1 MPDIN
6 MDYKLYSVKVYVMVE
21 DKQWKDI
28 GTGQIS
34 SKYIEWHQGACLLVH
49 SELDGSPIMECKIL
63 PNVPYQKQGEVI
75 IWSEAKN
82 HGMAI
87 HFLEPK
93 GCQEIWEDICQVQGK
108 DPKVEITQDLT
119 DDLESFEDLSLSWK
133 RVEMSNY
140 ELDTLKNIAELFP
153 FVFEMP
159 NHKERLAVVLENEG
173 YIKKLLQLFKTC
185 EKLKNMEG
193 LYYLH
198 NIIKGIL
205 FLNDTH
211 LFNIMFSDEFFMDV
225 VGCLEYDPALD
236 QPKKYR
242 QFLTQNAKFKE
253 VMPITHSQLR
263 KKIQETYRMQYIHDI
278 VLPTPS
284 IFEGNL
290 LSDLTTMIFFNK
302 IEIIT
307 MLQEDEHFL
316 LEIFAQLKD
325 NTVGDERRHELLL
338 FFKEFCAFA
347 KTLHSQKKNMLLKTL
362 IKLGIM
368 SALKVVV
375 HMHDY
380 QIQVAAL
387 ELFACLVEYS
397 PRLVRAYAMQ
407 EAQNSEDN
415 DDLLLNIM
423 INQMICDSDPEFSRG
438 IILTAVLH
446 DLLNPENMRVTV
458 NGYERKG
465 FLNFFYKRCMRN
477 LIAPILSTTVENDSN
492 DNRGYICPDNYQ
504 NAQLLGAILEILTFC
519 VQNHSMYIKHYIMSN
534 NLLSRILVLMSSKH
548 TFLILCAVRFM
559 RKMIGL
565 KDKIYSLYIIKENL
579 FEPVVNAFMYNGHRY
594 NMLNSAI
601 IELFEFIR
609 KENIK
614 SLIANIVEK
623 FFMAFES
630 IEYVQTFKGLKTKY
644 EEEKKKSRTR
654 RNLPNI
660 IYSKIYCGH
669 TKDIELKG
677 KADTSCRRI
686 TEEEEEEEGGEEGI
700 LPMGSNFTGKC
711 DIFMEI
717 KGKNESENKIE
728 RTKRKSSEA
737 FENFPSNG
745 DAFPKRMGQSHCS
758 SLVSLVDYPYD
769 SDGEDDYDPYSNDE
783 DEEPPEKMPNLS
795 T

>member
-284 IFEGNL
+284 IFEG
-290 LSDLTTMIFFNK
+290 
-302 IEIIT
+302 
-307 MLQEDEHFL
+307 FL

-492 DNRGYICPDNYQ
+492 DNRGYICP
-504 NAQLLGAILEILTFC
+504 G
-519 VQNHSMYIKHYIMSN
+519 
-534 NLLSRILVLMSSKH
+534 
-548 TFLILCAVRFM
+548 AVRFM

-686 TEEEEEEEGGEEGI
+686 TEGGGGGGGVFTI
-700 LPMGSNFTGKC
+700 L
-711 DIFMEI
+711 I
-717 KGKNESENKIE
+717 K
-728 RTKRKSSEA
+728 
-737 FENFPSNG
+737 
-745 DAFPKRMGQSHCS
+745 
-758 SLVSLVDYPYD
+758 
-769 SDGEDDYDPYSNDE
+769 
-783 DEEPPEKMPNLS
+783 
-795 T
+795 